1 MLYSLC
7 NYLADYWSFFNVFR
21 YLTMRAIMATLTAL
35 LLSLFLGPLFIRRLK
50 SLQIGQ
56 FVRNDGPESHLIK
69 EGTPTMG
76 GLLIIAAILVST
88 LLWTNLLTIRVWIVI
103 FVLLSFGWV
112 GFLDDYRKVIK
123 KQSLGL
129 RAKEKYLYLS
139 LFGLLTA
146 GALYLIAKSPQ
157 DTALL
162 IPYFK
167 DLALPLGV
175 GFILFAYLVIVGSS
189 NAVNMTDG
197 LDGLAIMPTIM
208 IAGALAVFSYVAGH
222 SLYAQYLSLPHVP
235 QAGELVIICGAI
247 VGAGLGFLWF
257 NTYPAQVFMGD
268 VGALSLGATLGVIA
282 VIVRQELVFFIMAGL
297 FVIETLSVMIQ
308 VSSFKLRSKRVF
320 RMAPIHHHFELKG
333 WPEPRVIVRF
343 WILTVILVLIGLA
356 SLKIR

>member
-1 MLYSLC
+1 MLYSLF

-35 LLSLFLGPLFIRRLK
+35 LLSLFLGPLFIRHLK

-56 FVRNDGPESHLIK
+56 FVRNDGPESHLVK

-76 GLLIIAAILVST
+76 GLLIIAAILVSA

-139 LFGLLTA
+139 LFGFLTA
-146 GALYLIAKSPQ
+146 GALYLIAESPQ

-167 DLALPLGV
+167 DLALPLGL
-175 GFILFAYLVIVGSS
+175 GFIPFSYLVIVGSS

-222 SLYAQYLSLPHVP
+222 SLYSQYLSLPHVP
-235 QAGELVIICGAI
+235 QAGELIIICGAI

-257 NTYPAQVFMGD
+257 NTYPAQIFMGD

-308 VSSFKLRSKRVF
+308 VSSFKLRAKRVF